1 MVFQLGPRLIFPDP
15 ALADEDGLLAVGG
28 DLSEARLMLAY
39 RQGIFP
45 WYSEGEPIL
54 WYSPHERFVLEP
66 QEVVVSH
73 SMRQLIRSNKYEVRW
88 NTDFGGVIQN
98 CAAIKR
104 KGQSGTWIH
113 DDMIDAYLLLHKKG
127 IAQSVEVWQ
136 GETLVGGLYGVEV
149 DKIFCG
155 ESMFSLQAN
164 ASKLALIALCA
175 SGKYELID
183 CQVYTAHLESMGAKL
198 IARNRFTE
206 ILNAQVHRHS
216 ASSQ

>member
-73 SMRQLIRSNKYEVRW
+73 SMRQLIRSKKYDICW
-88 NTDFGGVIQN
+88 NTDFGAVIQN
-98 CAAIKR
+98 CAATKR

-149 DKIFCG
+149 GKIFCG
-155 ESMFSLQAN
+155 ESMFSLQPN

-198 IARNRFTE
+198 IARNRFME
-206 ILNAQVHRHS
+206 ILNAQ
-216 ASSQ
+216 